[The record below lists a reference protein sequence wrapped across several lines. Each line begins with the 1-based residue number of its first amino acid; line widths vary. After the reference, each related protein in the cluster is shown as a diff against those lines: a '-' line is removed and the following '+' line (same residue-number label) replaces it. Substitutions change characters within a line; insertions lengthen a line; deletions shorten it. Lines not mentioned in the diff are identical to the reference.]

1 LRGILGAF
9 LSELK
14 PDHIVWALAMIR
26 KLFLRGD
33 HIIRGANQSG
43 EVINLFEIVANAPEW
58 LNIGQAVAPLLV
70 KYNKEDI

>member
-1 LRGILGAF
+1 
-9 LSELK
+9 
-14 PDHIVWALAMIR
+14 MIR

-43 EVINLFEIVANAPEW
+43 EVINLFEIVANALEW